1 MIKTMSELTVQ
12 GKRVLVRQDLN
23 VPLRDG
29 QVASTARID
38 AALPTIETLLGQGAR
53 VAVMSHS
60 GRPKEGMREPEF
72 SLAPVAKIMARK
84 LGRHVPLITDWIDG
98 FEQTDDLVLLEN
110 VRYLRGE
117 KQNNEALA
125 RKMASLCDIY
135 LMDAFG
141 TAHRAHAST
150 CGVGRF
156 APEVAAGPL
165 MAAELDALGKA
176 LANPERPAVAIVG
189 GSKVS
194 TKLDVLRELVK
205 QVDQIV
211 VGGGIANTFLAAAG
225 FPVGRSLMEADLI
238 DTAKQLMST
247 TDIPLPVDV
256 VVATEFAAD
265 ATATVKRAEDVADVD
280 MILDVGPDTQAL
292 YRGML
297 ASAKTILWN
306 GPVGVFEFPQFEGGT
321 RALSE
326 AIASSDGFS
335 LAGGGDTLAAIDQF
349 GIADQISYI
358 STGGGAFLEFV
369 EGKELPAV
377 QMLKTRSNP

>member
-1 MIKTMSELTVQ
+1 MSELTVQ

-38 AALPTIETLLGQGAR
+38 AALPTIEALLGQGAR

-72 SLAPVAKIMARK
+72 SLAPVAKIMSRK

-150 CGVGRF
+150 CVACMRHAEQAH
-156 APEVAAGPL
+156 APPQAHCPR
-165 MAAELDALGKA
+165 
-176 LANPERPAVAIVG
+176 RPAPSCGCGA
-189 GSKVS
+189 
-194 TKLDVLRELVK
+194 
-205 QVDQIV
+205 
-211 VGGGIANTFLAAAG
+211 
-225 FPVGRSLMEADLI
+225 
-238 DTAKQLMST
+238 
-247 TDIPLPVDV
+247 
-256 VVATEFAAD
+256 
-265 ATATVKRAEDVADVD
+265 
-280 MILDVGPDTQAL
+280 
-292 YRGML
+292 
-297 ASAKTILWN
+297 ASAARTRRSHP
-306 GPVGVFEFPQFEGGT
+306 GP
-321 RALSE
+321 
-326 AIASSDGFS
+326 
-335 LAGGGDTLAAIDQF
+335 
-349 GIADQISYI
+349 
-358 STGGGAFLEFV
+358 
-369 EGKELPAV
+369 
-377 QMLKTRSNP
+377 